1 MIRPEAA
8 QRRLILD
15 GIRPKTVPPSFLP
28 DLTSVKS
35 GRACLP
41 FGRRVPRPPRQS
53 RPDYRCQE
61 CGKPLAC
68 GLAPF
73 GNRTAETLH
82 RSVSG
87 RSSARSICAVP
98 PLAFAGV
105 MPHDCSLPSSILCQ
119 CLDACH
125 CLSVNRFYPV
135 PSFANGRTAQPPAK
149 HRPETPVRWQSGQC
163 GAVVPGP
170 AGYRCGAARN
180 RQRAGAAAAIRAGR

>member
-1 MIRPEAA
+1 M
-8 QRRLILD
+8 LD
-15 GIRPKTVPPSFLP
+15 GIRPNTLPPSFLP

-41 FGRRVPRPPRQS
+41 FGRRVLRPPRQS

-61 CGKPLAC
+61 GGKPLAC

-87 RSSARSICAVP
+87 RSSARPICAVP

-105 MPHDCSLPSSILCQ
+105 MPHDCALPSSILSQ
-119 CLDACH
+119 CRDACH

-135 PSFANGRTAQPPAK
+135 PSFAKETPIFVGRMVRPLLARIALQ
-149 HRPETPVRWQSGQC
+149 RPEGNRCRSISGL
-163 GAVVPGP
+163 
-170 AGYRCGAARN
+170 RR
-180 RQRAGAAAAIRAGR
+180 